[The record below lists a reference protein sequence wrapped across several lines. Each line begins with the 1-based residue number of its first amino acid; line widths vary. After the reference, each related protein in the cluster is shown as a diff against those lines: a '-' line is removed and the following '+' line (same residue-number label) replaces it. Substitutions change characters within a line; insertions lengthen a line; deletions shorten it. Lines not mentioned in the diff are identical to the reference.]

1 MRKISADDERIEL
14 FKQSQFLVIS
24 LLQNQS
30 LANFPHVLLQNEFFS
45 FRPSAIIGFCRSNL
59 RDNDLGPIYLG
70 DKSLNSSSK
79 NLSSSSLI

>member
-30 LANFPHVLLQNEFFS
+30 LANFSHVLLQNEFF
-45 FRPSAIIGFCRSNL
+45 FF
-59 RDNDLGPIYLG
+59 
-70 DKSLNSSSK
+70 
-79 NLSSSSLI
+79 